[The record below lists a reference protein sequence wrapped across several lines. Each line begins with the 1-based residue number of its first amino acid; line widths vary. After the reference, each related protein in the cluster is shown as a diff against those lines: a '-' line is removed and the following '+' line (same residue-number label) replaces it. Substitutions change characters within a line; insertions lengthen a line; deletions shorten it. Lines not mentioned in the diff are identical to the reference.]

1 MTTIRGTE
9 TLEEA
14 LVNGLA
20 SVKPGATLVK
30 LVDIADHVG
39 VAVVKVASDVLE
51 VKGDTAPFVGETIK
65 ELVGTPAAFEATEGD
80 IVFGL
85 DAVGRIAHGKP
96 IPVSE
101 MLPASPL
108 SSSVMLIVKEL
119 EFPLI

>member
-20 SVKPGATLVK
+20 PVKPGATLVR

-51 VKGDTAPFVGETIK
+51 VKGDTAPFVGETIQ
-65 ELVGTPAAFEATEGD
+65 ELVGTTVAFDKIDGET
-80 IVFGL
+80 VFGL

-96 IPVSE
+96 TPGPE
-101 MLPASPL
+101 MLTASPL
-108 SSSVMLIVKEL
+108 SSSVILIVK
-119 EFPLI
+119 